1 MATINN
7 IYIFVE
13 SESLNRSTKIPQ
25 HAVEKGLPITDNVR
39 EEAKTISLTGKIV
52 DTTTLSAADILT
64 KIEALRTSGSLIK
77 YNGRNV
83 AGNYLIR
90 SFNTSHPN
98 TIYGGASF
106 SMELVEVRIAQS
118 SYTPKK
124 ENQSSSTTTTTT
136 KAPVIEVGATVIFKG
151 GNVYVSS
158 DATKPTSNKGRQ
170 TCKVTQISRKSWSV
184 HQIHLV
190 STEKKSPNNV
200 YGWVDEGNIEGSSA
214 TVPKTGATTNGG
226 TQQPTTTKTTNT
238 NTNTSTTTT
247 ATNTL
252 YAKYY
257 KVKKGDTY
265 ASICRRIDA
274 FTLYDKNGN
283 KIVPSQFLLSYNPKK
298 IKINKR
304 FRTVQDTSRSMI
316 ITEYNIDANVV
327 LLVGFAY
334 KEGTWL

>member
-7 IYIFVE
+7 IYVFVE

-77 YNGRNV
+77 YSGRNV
-83 AGNYLIR
+83 AGNFLIR
-90 SFNTSHPN
+90 SFNTTHPN

-118 SYTPKK
+118 SYTPQK
-124 ENQSSSTTTTTT
+124 ENQSSNTSTDTA

-158 DATKPTSNKGRQ
+158 DATTPAANRGRQ
-170 TCKVTQISRKSWSV
+170 TCKVTKISRKSWSI

-190 STEKKSPNNV
+190 STEKKYPNNV

-226 TQQPTTTKTTNT
+226 TQQTNSPKTT
-238 NTNTSTTTT
+238 TTTT
-247 ATNTL
+247 AKNTL
-252 YAKYY
+252 IAKYY
-257 KVKKGDTY
+257 RAKSGDTY
-265 ASICRRIDA
+265 TNVCRKLKKYTLYDVDGKKINFDSNY
-274 FTLYDKNGN
+274 LYDKN
-283 KIVPSQFLLSYNPKK
+283 PKK
-298 IKINKR
+298 IYAKEVEREYNDK
-304 FRTVQDTSRSMI
+304 TVYV
-316 ITEYNIDANVV
+316 TEYFCKANAV
-327 LLVGFAY
+327 LLVGY
-334 KEGTWL
+334 NYEEGIWLC